1 MENISTEFIYMPFI
15 NFAMQ
20 QNHIPVVRTLQI
32 QNNGTEDLADIVV
45 EIASEPD
52 FMAVWTSRVDY
63 LTAGQTFAFDAVNP
77 VISFNFLSSLTERV
91 SGQFS
96 VTVFAGGAIV
106 AKKLYPVTV
115 LAYDQ
120 WNGVATLPELIA
132 AFVTPNH
139 SEISKI
145 IGAASEIL
153 EKWTGSPSFDE
164 YQSRNPDRVLRQAA
178 AIYEAIAARQ
188 IVYVT
193 APASFEDAGQRVRLC
208 ETVLSHKLGNCLD
221 LSLLYAACLE
231 AAGIHPL
238 IVFTQGHAFVG
249 AWLIDECFSDPVND
263 DPALLTKRTAS
274 GISEI
279 ILVEATCMS
288 AGNNASF
295 EDAVRAA
302 NFKMVRLDEFNSFV
316 DIKRARHGG
325 IRPLPLRVLT
335 SEGFTIVEE
344 IVPERKSVM
353 PETLGQVVDVTGNGS
368 AKISKRMLWERKLL
382 DLTLRNSLLN
392 LRITKGTVQF
402 ISVDLGKLEDV
413 LADGDEVQ
421 ILSKPTDWDNP
432 LKNSGVY
439 QAINQ
444 SDPINDLVKK
454 ELGYKRLRSY
464 LTEGE
469 LTQTLTSIYRS
480 SRQSLEENGAN
491 TLYIALGLLRWYET
505 ATSERPRYAPILLLP
520 IEIVKK
526 SAQKGFVI
534 RSREE
539 ETLLNI
545 TLLEMLRQDFD
556 INITGLD
563 NLPKDESGVD
573 VKLVFTL
580 IRKAIMAKQR
590 WDVEEQAF
598 LGTFSFNKFVLWND
612 IHNNVDKLTANPI
625 VKSLISG
632 KLEWHDQE
640 TELESES
647 IEFDPASLSLPI
659 STDSSQLQAILSSS
673 NGKSFVLHGPP
684 GTGKSQTITNI
695 IANAVYAG
703 KKVLFVAAKKA
714 ALDVVESRLESI
726 GIGPFCLE
734 LHSNKSKKSAI
745 LEQLKKATEVTKT
758 QSPPFFQDESQRLL
772 KSRTELGEYVKALH
786 HQHEFGFSL
795 FDAFNNYVQIAHKS
809 DKLPFPANFF
819 NGLTA
824 PKVREIEEAVE
835 QIQLLGSICG
845 MPRKHPLEGIRIRE
859 FSHSVKDE
867 ADKELDTYRQ
877 LLENYQKYLGAA
889 QTALKI
895 NTNSASKSQDKVF
908 DDLIGLLKKLPDVP
922 SQLFAVDQIEQTLPG
937 VIEISKCGQTRDR
950 IKEDLLRTF
959 TSSVLGLDAELL
971 LASWQTASNQ
981 WFLPRFL
988 GQRKVLKTM
997 QSYGTTGKVSNE
1009 QIQDILQKIIN
1020 YKAQQGRIDKA
1031 VYLPEM
1037 LGFLW
1042 KGGEGDWSQI
1052 SGICEDLI
1060 AIHRKFIELNS
1071 DQSSNAWR
1079 KDLSISFGDGSK
1091 VFFTRQEQV
1100 LSQAQTVIRS
1110 MNDAELSLSQ
1120 LLSIDFSS
1128 LPVLESSWSENNL
1141 VYVKRWQSA
1150 LGELRDWVA
1159 WNNCVEKADAL
1170 GISTIVRAYRDG
1182 QVEGN
1187 DVVGHFK
1194 KGFYRAAA
1202 IYIID
1207 KNPVLAAFNGR
1218 MFEEKVKKFRQLS
1231 QHFDTLTKQ
1240 ELYARLASRIPSA
1253 PQEASQTS
1261 EMGILQRNIRNNGR
1275 ATSIRKLFDSI
1286 PNLLP
1291 RLTPC
1296 MLMSPISVA
1305 QYFDADRVKFDL
1317 VIFDEASQLQTCEAV
1332 GAIARGASVI
1342 VVGDPKQMPPT
1353 SFFSSNN
1360 VDEENIDIEDM
1371 ESILDDCLAIS
1382 MPSHHLLWHYRSKH
1396 ESLIAFSNSKYY
1408 DNKLLTFPSTD
1419 DIHSMVKH
1427 VPVRG
1432 FYDKGKTRQNQAEA
1446 KAIVAEVVSRLSSP
1460 SLSKRSVGVVTFSS
1474 VQQNLIE
1481 DLLSE
1486 EFKKRP
1492 ELEKVAYESKEPLFV
1507 KNLENVQGDE
1517 RDVILF
1523 SICYGPNEEGKPSVN
1538 FGPINR
1544 EGGWRR
1550 LNVAVSR
1557 ARYEM
1562 KVFATMASDQIDLTR
1577 TKSEGVAGLKSFLAY
1592 AERGKTALPVRT
1604 VSHGKSES
1612 GFERELARQLEELG
1626 YAVHTNIGCS
1636 DFKIDI
1642 GIVNPLNEGEYL
1654 IGVLCDG
1661 YNYNK
1666 AKNSRDREI
1675 VQKDVL
1681 HSLGWTTHRVWSMD
1695 WWENSQRTL
1704 DGIVDAIEAARTNY
1718 NVKKEKVEIEQVMGE
1733 AETYQPKIET
1743 VPSTIFNAA
1752 PQPQLT
1758 ASSAK
1763 KYEVA
1768 LVETILAKSSDD
1780 FLQPFNRQKI
1790 SHQIM
1795 TILESESPI
1804 SKNLLSKRLLA
1815 AWGIARNGSRTAA
1828 HIDNILPTLSL
1839 QTTQK
1844 GKNVIFWKT
1853 QHNPS
1858 EYAIYRLSELEI
1870 HKRDADDLPPEE
1882 VANAVK
1888 EVLVNQISLPK
1899 AELVRE
1905 TSKLMGYARAGS
1917 NVEMAMSFGIEA
1929 AVSKGYCVDED
1940 GRIVLK

>member
-32 QNNGTEDLADIVV
+32 QNNGTDDLIDVEV
-45 EIASEPD
+45 EITSEPD
-52 FMAVWTSRVDY
+52 FTTVWTSRVEY
-63 LTAGQTFAFDAVNP
+63 LKSGQAFAFDAVNP
-77 VISFNFLSSLTERV
+77 SISFTFLSSLTERL
-91 SGQFS
+91 SGHFR
-96 VTVFAGGAIV
+96 VTVSVAGAIV
-106 AKKLYPVTV
+106 AKNTYPVTV

-120 WNGVATLPELIA
+120 WGGAATLPELIA

-145 IGAASEIL
+145 IISASEIL
-153 EKWTGSPSFDE
+153 GKWTGNPSFDE
-164 YQSRNPDRVLRQAA
+164 YQSRSPDRVLRQTA

-188 IVYVT
+188 IVYVSV
-193 APASFEDAGQRVRLC
+193 PASFEDAGQRVRLC
-208 ETVLSHKLGNCLD
+208 ETVLSHKIGNCLD

-231 AAGIHPL
+231 AVGIHPL
-238 IVFTQGHAFVG
+238 IVFTQGHAFAG
-249 AWLIDECFSDPVND
+249 AWLIDECFSDPVSD
-263 DPALLTKRTAS
+263 DPALLTKRTAN

-279 ILVEATCMS
+279 VLIESTCMS

-295 EDAVRAA
+295 EDAVRSA

-316 DIKRARHGG
+316 DVKRARYGG

-335 SEGFTIVEE
+335 EDGLVVIEE
-344 IVPERKSVM
+344 SAKERDNIM
-353 PETLGQVVDVTGNGS
+353 PQTLGQVVEINGTGS
-368 AKISKRMLWERKLL
+368 VKISKQLLWERKLL

-444 SDPINDLVKK
+444 SDPINDLVRK

-505 ATSERPRYAPILLLP
+505 ATSEKPRYAPILLLP

-539 ETLLNI
+539 ETLMNI

-556 INITGLD
+556 ISIGGLE

-573 VKLVFTL
+573 VKLVFSM
-580 IRKAIMAKQR
+580 IRKAIMTKQR

-640 TELESES
+640 MELESQT
-647 IEFDPASLSLPI
+647 IEFDPAALSLPI
-659 STDSSQLQAILSSS
+659 STDSSQLQAIISSS
-673 NGKSFVLHGPP
+673 HGKSFVLHGPP

-714 ALDVVESRLESI
+714 ALEVVENRLESI

-758 QSPPFFQDESQRLL
+758 QSPPFFKEESERLL
-772 KSRTELGEYVKALH
+772 KSRTELGEYVQALH
-786 HQHEFGFSL
+786 HQHGFGFSL
-795 FDAFNNYVQIAHKS
+795 FDAFNNYVQIAHTS
-809 DKLPFPANFF
+809 DKLAFQANYFQ
-819 NGLTA
+819 GLTA
-824 PKVREIEEAVE
+824 LKVREVEELVE
-835 QIQLLGSICG
+835 EIQLSGSICG
-845 MPRKHPLEGIRIRE
+845 IPRQHPLEGIGIRE
-859 FSHSVKDE
+859 FSHSIKDE

-877 LLENYQKYLGAA
+877 LLEQHQKHLSGARVV
-889 QTALKI
+889 LKI
-895 NTNSASKSQDKVF
+895 DNPSESKSQDKVF
-908 DDLIGLLKKLPDVP
+908 DELITLLKKLPDVP

-937 VIEISKCGQTRDR
+937 IIEIAKCGQVRDQ
-950 IKEDLLRTF
+950 IKEDLLKAF
-959 TSSVLGLDAELL
+959 TNNVISVDAELL
-971 LASWQTASNQ
+971 MASWHTANNQ
-981 WFLPRFL
+981 WFVPRFF
-988 GQRKVLKTM
+988 GQRKVIKTLK
-997 QSYGTTGKVSNE
+997 SSCTTGNVPKE
-1009 QIQDILQKIIN
+1009 QVQETLQKIAN
-1020 YKAQQGRIDKA
+1020 YKIQQGKIDKA
-1031 VYLPEM
+1031 VYLPEL

-1042 KGGEGDWSQI
+1042 KDGEGDWGRI
-1052 SGICEDLI
+1052 REICEDLLV
-1060 AIHRKFIELNS
+1060 IHRKFIELNCG
-1071 DQSSNAWR
+1071 QTSSSWR
-1079 KDLSISFGDGSK
+1079 KDLSLSFADGSK
-1091 VFFTRQEQV
+1091 VFFARHEQA
-1100 LSQAQTVIRS
+1100 LTQAQTVIRS
-1110 MNDAELSLSQ
+1110 MNDAELSISQ
-1120 LLSIDFSS
+1120 LLAIDFSN
-1128 LPVLESSWSENNL
+1128 LPVLEASWSENNL
-1141 VYVKRWQSA
+1141 FFVKRWQSA
-1150 LGELRDWVA
+1150 LGELKDWVA
-1159 WNNCVEKADAL
+1159 WNTCVEKAEVL
-1170 GISTIVRAYRDG
+1170 GVSAIVKAYRDG
-1182 QVEGN
+1182 QIDGN
-1187 DVVGHFK
+1187 NVVGHFK
-1194 KGFYRAAA
+1194 KAFYRAAA
-1202 IYIID
+1202 TYIID

-1218 MFEEKVKKFRQLS
+1218 LFEEKVKKFRQIS
-1231 QHFDTLTKQ
+1231 QHFDNLTKQ
-1240 ELYARLASRIPSA
+1240 ELYARLAARIPSA
-1253 PQEASQTS
+1253 PQEAAQSS

-1360 VDEENIDIEDM
+1360 VDEENIEIEDM

-1419 DIHSMVKH
+1419 DINSMVKH
-1427 VPVRG
+1427 VPVVG
-1432 FYDKGKTRQNQAEA
+1432 FYDKGKTRQNEAEA
-1446 KAIVAEVVSRLSSP
+1446 KAIVAEIISRLSSP
-1460 SLSKRSVGVVTFSS
+1460 KLSIRSIGVVTFSS

-1486 EFKKRP
+1486 EFRRLP
-1492 ELEKVAYESKEPLFV
+1492 ELETIAYGSEEPLFI

-1523 SICYGPNEEGKPSVN
+1523 SICYGPNEEGKSTVN

-1562 KVFATMASDQIDLTR
+1562 KVFATMASDKIDLTR
-1577 TKSEGVAGLKSFLAY
+1577 TKSEGVAGLKAFLAY
-1592 AERGKTALPVRT
+1592 AERGKTALPVRA
-1604 VSHGKSES
+1604 SHRGKSEA
-1612 GFERELARQLEELG
+1612 GFERELAEKLEALG
-1626 YAVHTNIGCS
+1626 YLVHTNIGCS

-1681 HSLGWTTHRVWSMD
+1681 HALGWTTHRVWSLD
-1695 WWENSQRTL
+1695 WWENPHRTL
-1704 DGIVDAIEAARTNY
+1704 DGIVNAIEAARTYY
-1718 NVKKEKVEIEQVMGE
+1718 NIKKEQRESLHVESKVETFQPI
-1733 AETYQPKIET
+1733 AEVVASQ
-1743 VPSTIFNAA
+1743 IFTAA
-1752 PQPQLT
+1752 PSQFPVT
-1758 ASSAK
+1758 NAK
-1763 KYEVA
+1763 KYQVA
-1768 LVETILAKSSDD
+1768 VVETILAKSSED
-1780 FLQPFNRQKI
+1780 FLQPFNKHKI
-1790 SHQIM
+1790 SNQIM

-1828 HIDNILPTLSL
+1828 HIDSILPTVALK
-1839 QTTQK
+1839 TTHN
-1844 GKNVIFWKT
+1844 GKNVILWKME
-1853 QHNPS
+1853 HNPS
-1858 EYAIYRLSELEI
+1858 DYSTFRLSDLEI

-1888 EVLVNQISLPK
+1888 EILVNQISLPK

-1905 TSKLMGYARAGS
+1905 ASKLMGYSRAGS
-1917 NVEMAMSFGIEA
+1917 NVEMAMSYGIEA
-1929 AVSKGYCVDED
+1929 AVLKGYCVDEN